1 MAKLLVIGIDGAT
14 WKIIKPHLSELPNF
28 QNLMKTGE
36 SKSLFVEDVVLSAAI
51 WCTIFSGKSTK
62 EHGHEKY
69 VVNENLQLRDDIAV
83 DFIWDVLD
91 KKYDVKALQV
101 PFVMPPYN
109 FNCTYDPV
117 GYGVSSDLN
126 ELKEDMDNLASRSLE
141 LLKNNLDIFIVVFGM
156 LDKLQHF
163 HWGEP
168 IILEWYKKID
178 KILGTLIEYGEK
190 LIIISDHGFC
200 SRGEARIQTLPDKN
214 NKGESLKGDHHEE
227 AILITKNINYEIN
240 HHKDVF
246 NVILKEINH

>member
-1 MAKLLVIGIDGAT
+1 MTKLIVIGIDGAT

-28 QNLMKTGE
+28 QNLMKTGRY
-36 SKSLFVEDVVLSAAI
+36 KSLFVEDVVLSAAI

-62 EHGHEKY
+62 EHKHEKY
-69 VVNENLQLRDDIAV
+69 VINENLQSRDDIMV

-91 KKYDVKALQV
+91 RKYNIKALQV
-101 PFVMPPYN
+101 PFVMSPYN
-109 FNCTYDPV
+109 FNCTYNPV

-126 ELKEDMDNLASRSLE
+126 ELEEDMDNLAFKSLE
-141 LLKNNLDIFIVVFGM
+141 LLKNDPDIFIVVFGM

-163 HWGEP
+163 HWGES

-178 KILGTLIEYGEK
+178 KILGTLIKYGEK

-227 AILITKNINYEIN
+227 AILITKNINCEIN

-246 NVILKEINH
+246 NVILKEINS